1 MHRLTQADLRDLG
14 RYPVSLQQTIA
25 ALAGV
30 EPPARAGGLPASA
43 PSDPR
48 SADERPGLQGSGI
61 DQ

>member
-30 EPPARAGGLPASA
+30 EPAACAVGLPPDTPA
-43 PSDPR
+43 DLR
-48 SADERPGLQGSGI
+48 SACERPEQQ
-61 DQ
+61 DFQ